1 MSGGLLPAAWSTFGS
16 GTGHSIQEIE
26 RDMDLSLMEM
36 MREIYGTE
44 RMVPTQFTIID
55 SDVNQIRHLFFH
67 LRAENRNIDVSYG
80 IEVFQ
85 ARIADVDDDQVMLR
99 IPGFEEGPQ
108 RRIRIRFDAVNIF
121 YQFEV
126 IIEAVSGELVSIR
139 MPDSIQSATRRKYR
153 RVYPDDVFLRF
164 LFVYRPI
171 FGKRGIGQIVED
183 RYSYLVEELKKDYPD
198 LSLILR
204 MVAEELHSISR
215 HFEFKFY
222 KKGEKRSLMEQVVTS
237 QESTLY
243 IRDTDRLDNY
253 FRKLNLF
260 GLTNYEREFKNM
272 LNVMSEEEARTKF
285 EEIQQSELRQ
295 HLYNYVC
302 APLTIFDQVVGHIYL
317 HTTVLEKHQIT
328 TEDATRID
336 ILATLLSYAMSR
348 TAVARTY
355 YREPLAR
362 LRNISI
368 AGLLFE
374 IRSHVL
380 FDYLIDHDS
389 LRVLLPLKN
398 DVLEM
403 EGDITRLFP
412 VEDHFLIGMK
422 FTGAGPDD
430 FRRLENYIFQR
441 LKSRHEAS
449 LRSQDHR

>member
-1 MSGGLLPAAWSTFGS
+1 MHQIHQEME
-16 GTGHSIQEIE
+16 GTLV
-26 RDMDLSLMEM
+26 DM
-36 MREIYGTE
+36 MRQIYGNE
-44 RMVPTQFTIID
+44 RMVPTQFTIIG

-67 LRAENRNIDVSYG
+67 LRAENRKIDVSYG

-85 ARIADVDDDQVMLR
+85 GSIADVDDDHVLIR
-99 IPGFEEGPQ
+99 IPRFEEGPQ
-108 RRIRIRFDAVNIF
+108 RRIRIRFDALNIF

-126 IIEAVSGELVSIR
+126 IIEEINGELVWIR

-164 LFVYRPI
+164 LFQYRPI

-183 RYSYLVEELKKDYPD
+183 RYSFVVQELRKDFPD
-198 LSLILR
+198 MALILR
-204 MVAEELHSISR
+204 MIAEELNSISQF
-215 HFEFKFY
+215 FELKFY
-222 KKGEKRSLMEQVVTS
+222 KKGEKKNLMEQIVTS

-253 FRKLNLF
+253 FRKLNLY

-272 LNVMSEEEARTKF
+272 LNVMSEEEARKSF
-285 EEIQQSELRQ
+285 EELQQKELRS

-302 APLTIFDQVVGHIYL
+302 SPITVFDKVVGHIYL
-317 HTTVLEKHQIT
+317 YTTVLEKHQIST
-328 TEDATRID
+328 DDATRID

-355 YREPLAR
+355 YTEPMAR
-362 LRNISI
+362 LSNISI

-374 IRSHVL
+374 IKNSVL
-380 FDYLIDHDS
+380 FEYLIDHDS

-398 DVLEM
+398 DILEM

-412 VEDHFLIGMK
+412 SENGYLIGVR
-422 FTGAGPDD
+422 FTDAGPDD
-430 FRRLENYIFQR
+430 FKRLEQYIFQKTR
-441 LKSRHEAS
+441 ARHEAGFHS
-449 LRSQDHR
+449 T

>member
-1 MSGGLLPAAWSTFGS
+1 M
-16 GTGHSIQEIE
+16 HQIQE
-26 RDMDLSLMEM
+26 DMEGTLVDM

-44 RMVPTQFTIID
+44 RMVSTQFTIIG
-55 SDVNQIRHLFFH
+55 SDINQIRHLFFH
-67 LRAENRNIDVSYG
+67 LRAENRKIDISYG

-85 ARIADVDDDQVMLR
+85 GSIADVDDDHVLLR
-99 IPGFEEGPQ
+99 IPHFEEGPQ
-108 RRIRIRFDAVNIF
+108 RRIRIRFDALNIF

-126 IIEAVSGELVSIR
+126 IIEEFNGELVWIR

-164 LFVYRPI
+164 LFQYRPI

-183 RYSYLVEELKKDYPD
+183 RYSFVVQELHKDYPD
-198 LSLILR
+198 MALILR
-204 MVAEELHSISR
+204 MIAEELHSISQF
-215 HFEFKFY
+215 FELKFY
-222 KKGEKRSLMEQVVTS
+222 KKGEKKNLMEQIVTS

-260 GLTNYEREFKNM
+260 GLTNYEREFRNM
-272 LNVMSEEEARTKF
+272 LNVMSEEEARKAF
-285 EEIQQSELRQ
+285 EKIQQEELRK

-302 APLTIFDQVVGHIYL
+302 SPITVFDQVVGHIYL
-317 HTTVLEKHQIT
+317 YTTVLEKHQIS

-355 YREPLAR
+355 YTEPMAR
-362 LRNISI
+362 LSNISI

-374 IRSHVL
+374 IKNHVL
-380 FDYLIDHDS
+380 FEYLIDHDS

-398 DVLEM
+398 DILEM

-412 VEDHFLIGMK
+412 SRDGYLIGIR

-430 FRRLENYIFQR
+430 FKRLEQYIFQR
-441 LKSRHEAS
+441 TKAKHEAS
-449 LRSQDHR
+449 LASDRSNG

>member
-1 MSGGLLPAAWSTFGS
+1 M
-16 GTGHSIQEIE
+16 E
-26 RDMDLSLMEM
+26 RNMDASLIDM
-36 MREIYGTE
+36 MREIYADE
-44 RMVPTQFTIID
+44 RLVPTQFTIIG

-67 LRAENRNIDVSYG
+67 LRAENRIIDVNYG

-85 ARIADVDDDQVMLR
+85 ARIADVDDDHVLLR

-108 RRIRIRFDAVNIF
+108 RRIRLRFDAMNIY

-126 IIEAVSGELVSIR
+126 IIESVSGNLVSIR

-164 LFVYRPI
+164 LFQYRPI

-183 RYSYLVEELKKDYPD
+183 RYSYLVEELKKDFPD

-204 MVAEELHSISR
+204 MVAEELNTISR

-222 KKGEKRSLMEQVVTS
+222 QKGEKRSLMEQVVAS

-260 GLTNYEREFKNM
+260 GLTNYEREFKNLM
-272 LNVMSEEEARTKF
+272 NVMSEEDARKKF
-285 EEIQQSELRQ
+285 EEIQQQELRM

-317 HTTVLEKHQIT
+317 YTTVLEKHQIT
-328 TEDATRID
+328 TEDATRVD

-348 TAVARTY
+348 TATARTY

-374 IRSHVL
+374 IRSPVL

-398 DVLEM
+398 DILEM
-403 EGDITRLFP
+403 QGDITRLFP
-412 VEDHFLIGMK
+412 SEDHFLIGMK
-422 FTGAGPDD
+422 FTDAGPDD
-430 FRRLENYIFQR
+430 FRRLENYIYSR
-441 LKSRHEAS
+441 LKHRYEAS
-449 LRSQDHR
+449 LKQQDS

>member
-1 MSGGLLPAAWSTFGS
+1 
-16 GTGHSIQEIE
+16 
-26 RDMDLSLMEM
+26 MDM

-44 RMVPTQFTIID
+44 RMVPTQFTIIG

-67 LRAENRNIDVSYG
+67 LRAENRAIEISYG
-80 IEVFQ
+80 IEIF
-85 ARIADVDDDQVMLR
+85 RGSIADVDDDHVLIR
-99 IPGFEEGPQ
+99 IPKFEEGPQ
-108 RRIRIRFDAVNIF
+108 RRIRIRFDALNIF

-126 IIEAVSGELVSIR
+126 IIEEINGELVWFR

-164 LFVYRPI
+164 LFQYRPI

-183 RYSYLVEELKKDYPD
+183 RYSYLVEELKKDFPD

-215 HFEFKFY
+215 FFELKFY
-222 KKGEKRSLMEQVVTS
+222 EKGQKKNLMEQIVTS

-272 LNVMSEEEARTKF
+272 LNVMSEEEARKF
-285 EEIQQSELRQ
+285 FENLQQDELRQ

-302 APLTIFDQVVGHIYL
+302 APIMVFDRVVGHIYL
-317 HTTVLEKHQIT
+317 YTTVLEKHQIT
-328 TEDATRID
+328 TDDATRID
-336 ILATLLSYAMSR
+336 ILATLLSYAMTR

-355 YREPLAR
+355 YTEPLAR
-362 LRNISI
+362 LQNISI

-374 IRSHVL
+374 IRSQVL
-380 FDYLIDHDS
+380 FEYLIDHDA
-389 LRVLLPLKN
+389 LRVLLPLRN

-412 VEDHFLIGMK
+412 SEDRFLIGMK
-422 FTGAGPDD
+422 FTEAGPDD
-430 FRRLENYIFQR
+430 FKRLERYIFQKTR
-441 LKSRHEAS
+441 ARHEAS
-449 LRSQDHR
+449 MATKAAQIEMNS